1 MAWKTNRSKRE
12 APVEGLAGAL
22 DDLDRWVEAKLPRER
37 WPLLSAL
44 VLGIVRLLTGRLGW
58 LAGAFVLLFAA
69 PMLESVYREATAP
82 VERALWR
89 ARTTAR
95 AEGRIVAGGF
105 AITVNPQAL
114 ARARFWEDVA
124 QARPFAVLAFHGP
137 TGEEVRSLYR
147 PAGDRWPAR
156 PAGRLGRDLLVFP
169 PELAPGLAM
178 VWSGPEGRGP
188 EVEILIPPALR
199 DEPSTPTGRGYSPWE
214 TPPPPTSAAEELL
227 AKIDRPFEIVA
238 REWTAASGGLV
249 GGRDRLDVRYL
260 PGEPE
265 RAFPLTAFD
274 TVAGDELATKAFALL
289 MFGAVALLAWW
300 FGAGLIVRGLPRRH
314 RQALTWLPLLLLP
327 WWGARLERTLAGI
340 VPGEGE
346 LVRSALVNFSSPVAL
361 PLAGPVVWADVGRE
375 VWSLQRSEFADLLAA
390 VDLAR
395 PEPAPPDV
403 DAAWRA
409 MSERVGA
416 FLFAQPEPALD
427 ALVTRL
433 AWDAQDYERPWRRLR
448 LLPAFAEGLRRLSL
462 AEERPPERRDE
473 ATRLLRGL
481 LESSWP
487 ENCSFAFGESLRL
500 VQRLAEHP
508 DHELRAAATDRLA
521 RFHEAVAAIDAG
533 QLAPCE

>member
-1 MAWKTNRSKRE
+1 MAWKTNRSPRE

-22 DDLDRWVEAKLPRER
+22 DDLDRWVEAKLPRES

-58 LAGAFVLLFAA
+58 LAGAFILLFAA
-69 PMLESVYREATAP
+69 PMLESVYREAAAP
-82 VERALWR
+82 LERARWR

-95 AEGRIVAGGF
+95 AEGRIVASGF
-105 AITVNPQAL
+105 AITVDSKAL

-124 QARPFAVLAFHGP
+124 QARPFAVLAFLGP

-178 VWSGPEGRGP
+178 VWSGPAGRGA
-188 EVEILIPPALR
+188 EAAILVPPALR
-199 DEPSTPTGRGYSPWE
+199 DAPSTSTGRAYSPWE

-227 AKIDRPFEIVA
+227 TEIDRPFEIVA
-238 REWTAASGGLV
+238 REWAAAAGGLV
-249 GGRDRLDVRYL
+249 GGRDRLDVRFL

-274 TVAGDELATKAFALL
+274 TVAGDELAIKAFPLL

-300 FGAGLIVRGLPRRH
+300 FGAGLIARGLPRRQ

-327 WWGARLERTLAGI
+327 WWGPHLERALAGI

-346 LVRSALVNFSSPVAL
+346 WVRSALVNFASPVAV
-361 PLAGPVVWADVGRE
+361 AVSGPVAWSDSGLE
-375 VWSLQRSEFADLLAA
+375 VWSPQRSEFADLLAA
-390 VDLAR
+390 IDLGPPA
-395 PEPAPPDV
+395 PAPPDI
-403 DAAWRA
+403 DAAWREMTDRVA
-409 MSERVGA
+409 VYLLTRSE
-416 FLFAQPEPALD
+416 PELD
-427 ALVTRL
+427 DLVTRL
-433 AWDAQDYERPWRRLR
+433 AWDAHDYERPWRRRR

-462 AEERPPERRDE
+462 AAERSSERRDE

-487 ENCSFAFGESLRL
+487 ENCGFAFAESLLL
-500 VQRLAEHP
+500 VRRLAEHP
-508 DHELRAAATDRLA
+508 DDELRAAAADRLA
-521 RFHEAVAAIDAG
+521 RFHEALAAIDAG
-533 QLAPCE
+533 RLVPCS